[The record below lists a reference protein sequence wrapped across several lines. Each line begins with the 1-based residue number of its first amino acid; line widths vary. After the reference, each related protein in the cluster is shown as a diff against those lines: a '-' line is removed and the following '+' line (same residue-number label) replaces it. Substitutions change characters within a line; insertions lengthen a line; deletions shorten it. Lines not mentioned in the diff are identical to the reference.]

1 MKNFKP
7 LNYHY
12 CLPFWGLIARIMIIL
27 NTVFCFGI
35 SSLFIFG
42 VLGGGESGAS
52 CMLGKCSI
60 SKLLPPS
67 SFHFLFWDKIS
78 LNCSGRAWTCDPPE
92 LASPVTE
99 ITGLYHQAVMEN
111 LIYIRVF
118 IWYDTPPTFG
128 KNYRGLNET
137 IYVKDFY
144 HCMPLSLVHYRCS
157 KRCLL
162 ISVFWRD

>member
-1 MKNFKP
+1 MRNFKP

-12 CLPFWGLIARIMIIL
+12 YLPFWGLIASIMIIL
-27 NTVFCFGI
+27 NTVFCFEI

-42 VLGGGESGAS
+42 VLGGGWIWGLLHARQVAS
-52 CMLGKCSI
+52 LSYF
-60 SKLLPPS
+60 LLPLY
-67 SFHFLFWDKIS
+67 FLFWDKIS
-78 LNCSGRAWTCDPPE
+78 LNFSGRAWTCDPPD

-118 IWYDTPPTFG
+118 IWYDMSPTFG
-128 KNYRGLNET
+128 KNYRGLNEMM
-137 IYVKDFY
+137 YVKDFY
-144 HCMPLSLVHYRCS
+144 HCMPLSPVHYRCS

-162 ISVFWRD
+162 ISVFWGD